1 MSEPE
6 DAQDAGLGQ
15 SWSGRQRF
23 GRVTDR
29 RPSGS
34 GPAGNIGTYFVS
46 DDESGEVF
54 AFSYA
59 DIVTEGFR
67 TIRTGE
73 RVRFLVDAHGRGPGG
88 LCHPAGPSR
97 RRRILLTNLGR
108 LIEAE
113 AQTVSSA
120 QARYVPLILTVA
132 EEVA

>member
-6 DAQDAGLGQ
+6 DAQEAWLEQWRPGK
-15 SWSGRQRF
+15 QRF

-34 GPAGNIGTYFVS
+34 GPAGNIGTCFVS

-73 RVRFLVDAHGRGPGG
+73 RVRFLVDATDAAR
-88 LCHPAGPSR
+88 AVYV
-97 RRRILLTNLGR
+97 IR
-108 LIEAE
+108 LDLPDVEAC
-113 AQTVSSA
+113 
-120 QARYVPLILTVA
+120 Y
-132 EEVA
+132 